1 MTYSSGGLIQGSD
14 YNNFTGG
21 NGSGANVSGQLNTVL
36 GTGRGNA
43 GYGQTAVSNVTAI
56 TDVVT
61 ATQWTTLIN
70 GVDKVRKHQSAAGY
84 SNLSTYTAG
93 ATINA
98 TNNISGALSTAYSS
112 RLTYAA
118 QGSTGTGSTFSPVF
132 SISNQ
137 TAAAT
142 FSFSRTATFAS
153 ADQARYF
160 FNAGGQI
167 NFVIT
172 GVTNTGGTTRGA
184 SLATLAATNFASKK
198 VGANDCVARTGTGG
212 TLNTDG
218 TTNTGYYS
226 GTTSNVA
233 KTTITGTTVAY
244 TSDTLNFYLKT
255 NGAQGSNA
263 DAGTIMTMSM
273 DLTSAAQ
280 SPAFNDSINI
290 TVNHRVDVIYP
301 STTFLA
307 NTWGSVT
314 IG

>member
-14 YNNFTGG
+14 YNNFVGA
-21 NGSGANVSGQLNTVL
+21 SAANVSGQLNTVL
-36 GTGRGNA
+36 GTGRGDA
-43 GYGQTAVSNVTAI
+43 GYGQTTVTNVTAV
-56 TDVVT
+56 TDTIT
-61 ATQWTTLIN
+61 ATQWTTLVN

-84 SNLSTYTAG
+84 SNLATYTAG
-93 ATINA
+93 QTINA
-98 TNNISGALSTAYSS
+98 TNNISGALTTGYSS

-118 QGSTGTGSTFSPVF
+118 QGSTTTGATFSPVF
-132 SISNQ
+132 SIANQ

-142 FSFSRTATFAS
+142 FSFSRTVTFAS

-172 GVTNTGGTTRGA
+172 GVTNTGATTRGA

-198 VGANDCVARTGTGG
+198 MGGNEFVARTGTGG
-212 TLNTDG
+212 TLNLDG

-233 KTTITGTTVAY
+233 KTTITGTTTAY
-244 TSDTLNFYLKT
+244 TSDTLNFYMKT

-263 DAGTIMTMSM
+263 DAGTVVTLSM

-290 TVNHRVDVIYP
+290 TVNHRVDIIYP
-301 STTFLA
+301 STTFLT
-307 NTWGSVT
+307 NSWGTVT

>member
-14 YNNFTGG
+14 YNNFAGG
-21 NGSGANVSGQLNTVL
+21 NGSGANVSGQLNSVL
-36 GTGRGNA
+36 GIGRGSA

-56 TDVVT
+56 TDTVT

-70 GVDKVRKHQSAAGY
+70 GVDKVRKHQSAGGY
-84 SNLSTYTAG
+84 ANLSTYTAG

-98 TNNISGALSTAYSS
+98 TNNISSALTTAYSS

-118 QGSTGTGSTFSPVF
+118 QGTTTTGSTFSPVF
-132 SISNQ
+132 
-137 TAAAT
+137 TAPNDTNAAT
-142 FSFSRTATFAS
+142 FAFSRTATFAS
-153 ADQARYF
+153 ADAARYF

-198 VGANDCVARTGTGG
+198 ISADNCDARTGAGG
-212 TLNTDG
+212 TLNLDG
-218 TTNTGYYS
+218 TTGTGYYAS
-226 GTTSNVA
+226 TTSNVA
-233 KTTITGTTVAY
+233 KTTITGTTAAY
-244 TSDTLNFYLKT
+244 LSDTLNLLVRT

-263 DAGTIMTMSM
+263 DAGTVITMSM
-273 DLTSAAQ
+273 VLTSAAQ
-280 SPAFNDSINI
+280 SPAFDDSINI
-290 TVNHRVDVIYP
+290 TVNHRIDVIFP
-301 STTFLA
+301 STTYLA

-314 IG
+314 IA